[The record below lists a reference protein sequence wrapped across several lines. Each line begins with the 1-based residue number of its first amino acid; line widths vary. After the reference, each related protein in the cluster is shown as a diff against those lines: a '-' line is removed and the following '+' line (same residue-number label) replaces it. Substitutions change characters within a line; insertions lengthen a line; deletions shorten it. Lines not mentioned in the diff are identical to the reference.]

1 MKEIPIKSYPIKKK
15 DVRTYFIVFIIVL
28 SLGISLLLLILIFP
42 YTLPFLGTSIFS
54 IGWGL
59 VGIVAY
65 YINPEKLYLISISYW
80 KRKKYR
86 KQREQLLGKGF
97 FMDCLSCGKNFKN
110 QNFNYCPYC
119 GSLL

>member
-1 MKEIPIKSYPIKKK
+1 VIEIPVKSYPIKRT
-15 DVRTYFIVFIIVL
+15 DVRIYLAGYIIL
-28 SLGISLLLLILIFP
+28 LFLGIFFMWLMLIISLF
-42 YTLPFLGTSIFS
+42 FSTSILF

-59 VGIVAY
+59 VGIAVY
-65 YINPEKLYLISISYW
+65 FLNPEKFYLMSIGYW

-86 KQREQLLGKGF
+86 KQREQQLGKGF
-97 FMDCLSCGKNFKN
+97 FMDCPSCLTHFKN